1 MTHLIVFLAAYLLDA
16 LLGDPAW
23 LPHQVVAMG
32 RAITGLEHLLRR
44 LFSSTNTGLLA
55 AGCVLAALLPLGSFC
70 IAAGALLLAGRV
82 HPLLALA
89 LNAFWGGQCLAVR
102 DLRKE
107 AMAVYACLKQNDL
120 PAARKAVGRI
130 VGRDTAALTTEGVTK
145 AAVETVAENFS
156 DGVFAPMFYLA
167 IGGAP
172 LALAYKAVNTMDSMV
187 GYKNDRYLYF
197 GRAAAHLDDVANWL
211 PARLSGLLLILAAP
225 LCGLSGKEAF
235 RIWRR
240 DRRNHASPN
249 SAQTEAACAGALRVQ
264 LAGDAYY
271 FGKLVHKPTL
281 GDPLRPVEAK
291 DIPRACRL
299 MTTGSLLGLIL
310 LAGLLEVWLLCR

>member
-1 MTHLIVFLAAYLLDA
+1 MTPLIVFIAAYLLDA
-16 LLGDPAW
+16 LLGDPVW
-23 LPHQVVAMG
+23 LPHPVVAMG
-32 RAITGLEHLLRR
+32 RAISGLERLLRR
-44 LFSSTNTGLLA
+44 LFPNTNSGLLA
-55 AGCVLAALLPLGSFC
+55 AGCVLAALLPVGSFC
-70 IAAGALLLAGRV
+70 VAAGTLFLAGRV

-197 GRAAAHLDDVANWL
+197 GRASAHLDDAANWL

-225 LCGLSGKEAF
+225 LYGLSGKEAF

-264 LAGDAYY
+264 LAGDAFY

-281 GDPLRPVEAK
+281 GDPLRPVEAE

>member
-1 MTHLIVFLAAYLLDA
+1 M
-16 LLGDPAW
+16 
-23 LPHQVVAMG
+23 
-32 RAITGLEHLLRR
+32 
-44 LFSSTNTGLLA
+44 
-55 AGCVLAALLPLGSFC
+55 
-70 IAAGALLLAGRV
+70 
-82 HPLLALA
+82 
-89 LNAFWGGQCLAVR
+89 
-102 DLRKE
+102 
-107 AMAVYACLKQNDL
+107 
-120 PAARKAVGRI
+120 
-130 VGRDTAALTTEGVTK
+130 
-145 AAVETVAENFS
+145 
-156 DGVFAPMFYLA
+156 
-167 IGGAP
+167 
-172 LALAYKAVNTMDSMV
+172 
-187 GYKNDRYLYF
+187 
-197 GRAAAHLDDVANWL
+197 
-211 PARLSGLLLILAAP
+211 SGLLLILAAP

-281 GDPLRPVEAK
+281 GDPLRPVEAE

>member
-1 MTHLIVFLAAYLLDA
+1 MTPLIVFIAAYLLDA
-16 LLGDPAW
+16 LLGDPVW
-23 LPHQVVAMG
+23 LPHPVVAMG
-32 RAITGLEHLLRR
+32 RAISGLERLLRR
-44 LFSSTNTGLLA
+44 LFPNTNSGLLA
-55 AGCVLAALLPLGSFC
+55 AGCVLAALLPVGSFC
-70 IAAGALLLAGRV
+70 VATGTLFLAGRV

-197 GRAAAHLDDVANWL
+197 GRAAAHLDDAANWL

-271 FGKLVHKPTL
+271 CGKLVHKPTL
-281 GDPLRPVEAK
+281 GDPLRSVEAK

>member
-23 LPHQVVAMG
+23 LPHPVVAMG

-197 GRAAAHLDDVANWL
+197 GRAAAHLDDAANWL

-249 SAQTEAACAGALRVQ
+249 SAQTEAACAGALQVQ

-271 FGKLVHKPTL
+271 SGKLVHKPTL
-281 GDPLRPVEAK
+281 GDPLRPVEAE

>member
-23 LPHQVVAMG
+23 LPHPVVAMG

-44 LFSSTNTGLLA
+44 LFSSTSTGLLA

-130 VGRDTAALTTEGVTK
+130 VGRDTAALTAEGVTK

-240 DRRNHASPN
+240 DRRSHVSPN

-264 LAGDAYY
+264 LAGDAFY
-271 FGKLVHKPTL
+271 FGKPVHKPTL
-281 GDPLRPVEAK
+281 GDPLRPVEAE

-310 LAGLLEVWLLCR
+310 LAGLLAGRLLCL

>member
-1 MTHLIVFLAAYLLDA
+1 MTPLIVFIAAYLLDA
-16 LLGDPAW
+16 LLGDPVW
-23 LPHQVVAMG
+23 LPHPVVAMG
-32 RAITGLEHLLRR
+32 RAISGLECLLRR
-44 LFSSTNTGLLA
+44 LFPNTNSGLLA
-55 AGCVLAALLPLGSFC
+55 AGCVLAALLPVGSFC
-70 IAAGALLLAGRV
+70 VAAGAVFLAGRV

-197 GRAAAHLDDVANWL
+197 GRAAAHLDDAANWL

-281 GDPLRPVEAK
+281 GDPLRPVEAE